1 MEAAL
6 GEEHPTALPQVLLAG
21 SMVHSHGMHLSNLE
35 MYWNASNANYIKVE
49 NEK

>member
-21 SMVHSHGMHLSNLE
+21 SMVHSHGMYLSNLLFLAYRDVLE
-35 MYWNASNANYIKVE
+35 CIKC
-49 NEK
+49 KLH